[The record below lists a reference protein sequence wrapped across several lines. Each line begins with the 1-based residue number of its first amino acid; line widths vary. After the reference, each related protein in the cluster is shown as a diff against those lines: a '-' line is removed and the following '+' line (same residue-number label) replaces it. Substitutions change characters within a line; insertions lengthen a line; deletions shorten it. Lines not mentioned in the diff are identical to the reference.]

1 MASQSFSTNPT
12 KVFYKSGDS
21 YHRQP
26 LPAARAQVERQWR
39 RPDTSLPGGRYQL
52 VDFISFF
59 VLFVVVAVFFVVFLF
74 FLFFIFFL
82 ILVSIYLD
90 VRESTSTCVIS
101 WVYSSLKTSFL
112 GFDATHRQNFVSRVA
127 WDQSRVSQG
136 SLAQVSARASPK
148 NTKHKNNHLVTL
160 TIASLSL

>member
-1 MASQSFSTNPT
+1 MA
-12 KVFYKSGDS
+12 
-21 YHRQP
+21 
-26 LPAARAQVERQWR
+26 AARHLTTRW
-39 RPDTSLPGGRYQL
+39 PLSIGRLHQ
-52 VDFISFF
+52 FF
-59 VLFVVVAVFFVVFLF
+59 CFVCCCCCFLLLFFLF